1 MMVNVWR
8 WDKVVVL
15 GAARLGQGAWS
26 LCAMTMTLALD
37 AMVLLLPCCRGEGVM
52 TKTRVMSTVYLPI
65 DTICQWSKA
74 KGERIST
81 RRRLVGVKGSWER

>member
-1 MMVNVWR
+1 
-8 WDKVVVL
+8 
-15 GAARLGQGAWS
+15 
-26 LCAMTMTLALD
+26 
-37 AMVLLLPCCRGEGVM
+37 MVLLLPCCRGEGVM